1 MVFHLVIASVF
12 CGSEYP
18 AVMISV
24 PHTQYQPKKLLALNS
39 LISYFLK
46 LISYICQTFQL
57 LYFSQIL
64 LISLL
69 SVAFYN
75 FLFSRDIPLY
85 EVRAMKKLFCIFSI

>member
-46 LISYICQTFQL
+46 LISYICQKYAKL
-57 LYFSQIL
+57 SNIYIL
-64 LISLL
+64 
-69 SVAFYN
+69 AK
-75 FLFSRDIPLY
+75 FLFRVQFRGRIPSSNVALIK
-85 EVRAMKKLFCIFSI
+85 AGFPIGKKHALK